1 MSNTPRIQRRIIDE
15 RLNEHEEQRFH
26 AQRLEAIGRLA
37 GGVAHDFNN
46 LLTAIIGYS
55 DLLLKEVTD
64 KSARNKVEEIRKA
77 GWSAAGL
84 ANQLLAFGRRQVL
97 QSVVVDLNVVVHE
110 VSGILQRLIGEDI
123 ELVSIMKAKHPEI
136 WADPGQ
142 IEQLIIN
149 LATNARDAMPHGG
162 ALTIETENVYLD
174 EKYASQH
181 IAIKPGNYVMLAVTD
196 TGSGMDT
203 DTQELIFEP
212 FFTTKAKGQG
222 TGLGLATV
230 YGIVKQLDGNIWV
243 YSEPGEGTT
252 FKVYFPRTNKALTK
266 IPERPTPHLTRRQGA
281 TVLVVEDDPGVRK
294 MAEEV
299 LIADGYQVL
308 AAENGRDALELCE
321 HHKGKIDLLLTDVVM
336 PGISAAELVQKCVAE
351 NPEMRVVYMSG
362 YTDETVVRR
371 GILEKNV
378 EFLQKPFGPD
388 DLTRKVGTT
397 LELDA
402 DHQKFSN

>member
-1 MSNTPRIQRRIIDE
+1 MSNTPRIQRPIIDE
-15 RLNEHEEQRFH
+15 GLSEQEEQRFH

-55 DLLLKEVTD
+55 DLLLRELKD
-64 KSARNKVEEIRKA
+64 NSARNKVEEIRKA
-77 GWSAAGL
+77 GWSAASL
-84 ANQLLAFGRRQVL
+84 ASQLLAFGRRQVL
-97 QSVVVDLNVVVHE
+97 QSVVVDLNVVVRE

-123 ELVSIMKAKHPEI
+123 ELLSIMQAKHPEI

-142 IEQLIIN
+142 IQQVIIN

-174 EKYASQH
+174 EQYASQH
-181 IAIKPGNYVMLAVTD
+181 IATGPGNYVMLAVTD

-203 DTQELIFEP
+203 DTQEMIFEP

-222 TGLGLATV
+222 IGLGLATV
-230 YGIVKQLDGNIWV
+230 YGIVKQLGGNIWV

-252 FKVYFPRTNKALTK
+252 FKVYFPWTDKALTK

-281 TVLVVEDDPGVRK
+281 TVLVVEDDPGVRR

-336 PGISAAELVQKCVAE
+336 PGISAAELVKQCAAE
-351 NPEMRVVYMSG
+351 NPAMRVVYMSG
-362 YTDETVVRR
+362 YTDETVVHR

-402 DHQKFSN
+402 D